1 MKPWEKRLCDLSR
14 LLHNCH
20 STYLDPDLFRMNTN
34 QFLQTARTVTFII
47 QKNKE
52 DIPGYQSW
60 YSGAVTTPWGCDEVM
75 KWAKEARNKIEK
87 EGDLELNSSLNVT
100 LLFSYLEEEDV
111 QIQCGRTELLNA
123 SIKKLVRLAQKK
135 LPSGVADA
143 AAVKIERR
151 WVTVSLPEWEL
162 LHALI
167 YVYGRIYNCCKSLA
181 QQFGDS
187 LDSSIPNTS
196 SFDRL
201 RDESRRVRYIKLN
214 GLHEYSVASEN
225 ISIDRK
231 FEPPQEIRSAIDT
244 IHVTQS
250 PPASL
255 SDGLEF
261 YTKMAEL
268 TFSHYGNHVPM
279 LFLFNERWQPIDG
292 ITTEFADQADKFI
305 FWRNVADR
313 IVSLKAAGIV
323 WISESWL
330 RRTNRGDTTA
340 IKNMPIFGEQLHVL
354 AIDKSGNRREIVWE
368 ILRDSETKKPTLQLI
383 PSTDRMQFDGTQYF
397 LVPAMR
403 ALGLK
408 DPVFV
413 V

>member
-1 MKPWEKRLCDLSR
+1 
-14 LLHNCH
+14 
-20 STYLDPDLFRMNTN
+20 MNTN

-52 DIPGYQSW
+52 EIPGYQSW

-75 KWAKEARNKIEK
+75 KWAKDARNKIEK

-151 WVTVSLPEWEL
+151 WVTVSLPGWEL

-196 SFDRL
+196 SFDTL
-201 RDESRRVRYIKLN
+201 RDKSRRVRYIKLN
-214 GLHEYSVASEN
+214 GLHEYSVVYEN

-250 PPASL
+250 PPVSL

-305 FWRNVADR
+305 FWRNAADR
-313 IVSLKAAGIV
+313 IASLKASGIV

-330 RRTNRGDTTA
+330 RKTKTGDTIA
-340 IKNMPIFGEQLHVL
+340 IRNMPIFGEQLHVL
-354 AIDKSGNRREIVWE
+354 AIDKSGNRKEVVWE
-368 ILRDSETKKPTLQLI
+368 ILRDSETKKPTLQMV
-383 PSTDRMQFDGTQYF
+383 PSTDQMQFDGTQYF